1 MRIPYSV
8 LGGGA
13 LCLSTAISSALAQTP
28 AQSQPSLGEIY
39 VTATRRE
46 TTVQSTPLA
55 ITAFDQAALD
65 ANRVVSLLDVRGLVP
80 NLQFFENGDHAVPLI
95 FIRGLGT
102 RNQTEAGDQGI
113 AFYSDGV
120 FAARSQG
127 TTVMLYDMDRVEIL
141 RGPQG
146 TLFGRNATGGAIAL
160 HTAKPDAS
168 GFDASGELVAGSDSL
183 LGFRGMVNIP
193 VGDKWALRVAGA
205 KEEQDGRTEFAPGNE
220 FVTNREYGTT
230 DLSSY
235 RVSSMFKPTENI
247 SWFLAFENF
256 RNQGTGDVGSTD
268 FDHRV
273 NDATAPG
280 NLDLDSDSIRTRL
293 DVGIGDGY
301 TLSYIGGYSEFDQS
315 QLYGNGVQ
323 GDSRNTVFS
332 TYEGTQHELQFTS
345 PSDQRFF
352 WTAGLFYFEEE
363 NSIRFDMLHG
373 SWGFTPQD
381 DPNGVLSTF
390 VQPNRGLESESVYGQ
405 GTFAFTDRF
414 RLTAGARYI
423 DDTRQD
429 QGGRS
434 IDCTFGLVGALP
446 ANIAAQASDLNGGQG
461 CYYRQYNDM
470 KGTWNKTT
478 WMARGE
484 FDLNDEVLVYL
495 SHATGWKS
503 GVLQDGMGFGDLDDG
518 TGNLDFSRNDAL
530 LQDPEEV
537 ESTELGVKTDFA
549 GWRLSAN
556 LFYMD
561 FTDMQVTGAVI
572 DPVTGQ
578 STLTNT
584 NVGGATIQGVELEG
598 SLFVFDS
605 AGRLDLTFAYLD
617 ATYDE
622 FLGNESNFGDARGR
636 IWNPCGLGVEP
647 SGACTGNVFNFAGN
661 SLPYAPEYQATL
673 IYTHTFELGNGSSIV
688 PRARVSYFDDQFL
701 GWENRTDRPA
711 GTLSPTDPGERDFGV
726 QPSYTMVDLSLGFH
740 GSNGQWYTEAFVT
753 NATDE
758 SVKTEAFYGQ
768 PVTSYKWGDP
778 QEYGLRFGYRYK

>member
-1 MRIPYSV
+1 MRIPLSV
-8 LGGGA
+8 LSGSA
-13 LCLSTAISSALAQTP
+13 LCLTAVAVSHAQAPARSTALE
-28 AQSQPSLGEIY
+28 EIV

-46 TTVQSTPLA
+46 TTLQDTPLA
-55 ITAFDQAALD
+55 ISAFDQQTLD
-65 ANRVVSLLDVRGLVP
+65 ENHVISLLDVRGLVP

-120 FAARSQG
+120 FSARSQG
-127 TTVMLYDMDRVEIL
+127 TTVMLYDLERIEIL

-146 TLFGRNATGGAIAL
+146 TLFGRNSTGGAIAL

-168 GFDASGELVAGSDSL
+168 GFDASGEMTSGSDGL
-183 LGFRGMVNIP
+183 LALRGMVNVP
-193 VGDKWALRVAGA
+193 VTDKWALRAAGA
-205 KEEQDGRTEFAPGNE
+205 TEERDGQTAFAPGNE
-220 FVTNREYGTT
+220 FETNRKYGTA

-235 RVSSMFKPTENI
+235 RISSQFNPTDNV

-256 RNQGTGDVGSTD
+256 RNQGTGDVGSID
-268 FDHRV
+268 FDNRV

-293 DVGIGDGY
+293 DIGIGSGY
-301 TLSYIGGYSEFDQS
+301 TLSYIGGFAEFDQS

-332 TYEGTQHELQFTS
+332 TYEGTQHELQITS

-390 VQPNRGLESESVYGQ
+390 VQPDRGLESQSVYGQ

-414 RLTAGARYI
+414 RVTAGARYI
-423 DDTRQD
+423 DDTRTD
-429 QGGRS
+429 TGGRS
-434 IDCTFGLVGALP
+434 IDCTFGLVGDLP
-446 ANIAAQASDLNGGQG
+446 ANIAAQASDLNGAQG
-461 CYYRQYNDM
+461 CFFRQYNDM
-470 KGTWNKTT
+470 RGSWSNTT

-484 FDLNDEVLVYL
+484 YDLGNDTLLYL

-503 GVLQDGMGFGDLDDG
+503 GVLQDGMGFADLDDG
-518 TGNLDFSRNDAL
+518 SGNLDFSRNNAL

-537 ESTELGVKTDFA
+537 DSTELGIKTNFA
-549 GWRLSAN
+549 NWQLSAN

-561 FTDMQVTGAVI
+561 FVDMQVTGAVI

-584 NVGGATIQGVELEG
+584 NAGGATIQGLELEG
-598 SLFVFDS
+598 SSVLFDG
-605 AGRLDLTFAYLD
+605 AGRFDFSFAWLD

-636 IWNPCGLGVEP
+636 IWNPCGLGVDP
-647 SGACTGNVFNFAGN
+647 SGACTGNVFDFAGN
-661 SLPYAPEYQATL
+661 NLPYAPEYMATL
-673 IYTHTFELGNGSSIV
+673 IYAHTFEVGNGGSVV
-688 PRARVSYFDDQFL
+688 PRIRASYFDDSFL

-711 GTLSPTDPGERDFGV
+711 GTLSPTDPGESDFGV
-726 QPSYTMVDLSLGFH
+726 QPSYTLVDLSLGYH
-740 GSNGQWYTEAFVT
+740 SPNDQWFAEAFMS
-753 NATDE
+753 NALDE
-758 SVKTEAFYGQ
+758 EIKTEAFYGQ
-768 PVTSYKWGDP
+768 PVTAYKWGQP
-778 QEYGLRFGYRYK
+778 QQYGIRFGYSYK

>member
-1 MRIPYSV
+1 MRIPFSV
-8 LGGGA
+8 LGSAA
-13 LCLSTAISSALAQTP
+13 LCLPTAFTSHAQT
-28 AQSQPSLGEIY
+28 QTRDETSLDPII

-46 TTVQSTPLA
+46 TTLQETPLA
-55 ITAFDQAALD
+55 ISAFDQQTLD
-65 ANRVVSLLDVRGLVP
+65 ENRVVSLLDVRGLVP

-113 AFYSDGV
+113 SFYTDGV

-127 TTVMLYDMDRVEIL
+127 TTVMLYDLDRMEVL

-146 TLFGRNATGGAIAL
+146 TLFGRNSTGGAIAI

-168 GFDASGELVAGSDSL
+168 GFDAAAELISGSDSL
-183 LGFRGMVNIP
+183 LGFRGMVNVP
-193 VGDKWALRVAGA
+193 LTDRWALRVAGA
-205 KEEQDGRTEFAPGNE
+205 TEEQDGRTDFAPGNE
-220 FVTNREYGTT
+220 FETNREYGTV
-230 DLSSY
+230 DLSSF
-235 RVSSMFKPTENI
+235 RISSNLELTDNVN
-247 SWFLAFENF
+247 WFLAYEKFL
-256 RNQGTGDVGSTD
+256 NQGTGDVGSMD
-268 FDHRV
+268 FDNRV

-280 NLDLDSDSIRTRL
+280 NLDLDSDSIRTRF
-293 DVGIGDGY
+293 DVGFGDGY
-301 TLSYIGGYSEFDQS
+301 TASYIGGYAEFDQS

-323 GDSRNTVFS
+323 GDSRNTVYS
-332 TYEGTQHELQFTS
+332 TYEGTQHELQVTS

-381 DPNGVLSTF
+381 SPDGVLSTF

-423 DDTRQD
+423 DDTRED
-429 QGGRS
+429 EGGRS
-434 IDCTFGLVGALP
+434 IDCTFPLVGDLP
-446 ANIAAQASDLNGGQG
+446 ANIAAQASDLNGAQG
-461 CYYRQYNDM
+461 CFFRQYNDM
-470 KGTWNKTT
+470 KGNWTKTT

-484 FDLNDEVLVYL
+484 YDLTEDVLLYL
-495 SHATGWKS
+495 SHGTGWKS
-503 GVLQDGMGFGDLDDG
+503 GVLQDGMGFADLDDG
-518 TGNLDFSRNDAL
+518 TGNLDFTRNNAL
-530 LQDPEEV
+530 LQEPEEV
-537 ESTELGVKTDFA
+537 DSTELGVKTDFA

-561 FTDMQVTGAVI
+561 FTNMQVTGAVI

-584 NVGGATIQGVELEG
+584 NAGGATIQGVEFE
-598 SLFVFDS
+598 SSVALFDA
-605 AGRLDLTFAYLD
+605 AGRLDFTLAYLD

-647 SGACTGNVFNFAGN
+647 SGACTGNVFDFAGN
-661 SLPYAPEYQATL
+661 NLPYAPEYQATL

-688 PRARVSYFDDQFL
+688 PRIRASYFDDMFL

-711 GTLSPTDPGERDFGV
+711 GTLSPTDPGEADFGV
-726 QPSYTMVDLSLGFH
+726 QPSYTLLDLSLGYH
-740 GSNGQWYTEAFVT
+740 SANGQWYVEAFGT
-753 NATDE
+753 NTTDE
-758 SVKTEAFYGQ
+758 EVKTEAFYGA
-768 PVTSYKWGDP
+768 PVTSYKWGEP
-778 QEYGLRFGYRYK
+778 SEYGVRFGFRYK

>member
-1 MRIPYSV
+1 MRIPFSV
-8 LGGGA
+8 LGSAA
-13 LCLSTAISSALAQTP
+13 LCLSIAFTSHAQT
-28 AQSQPSLGEIY
+28 QTRDETSLDPII

-46 TTVQSTPLA
+46 TTLQETPLA
-55 ITAFDQAALD
+55 ITAFDQQTLD
-65 ANRVVSLLDVRGLVP
+65 DNRVVSLLDVRGLVP

-113 AFYSDGV
+113 SFYTDGV

-127 TTVMLYDMDRVEIL
+127 TTVMLYDLDRVEVL

-146 TLFGRNATGGAIAL
+146 TLFGRNSTGGAIAL

-168 GFDASGELVAGSDSL
+168 GFDAAAELISGSDSL
-183 LGFRGMVNIP
+183 LGFRGMVNVP
-193 VGDKWALRVAGA
+193 LTDRWALRVAGA
-205 KEEQDGRTEFAPGNE
+205 TEEQEGRTEFAEGNE
-220 FVTNREYGTT
+220 FETNRKYGTV
-230 DLSSY
+230 DLSSF
-235 RVSSMFKPTENI
+235 RISSNLELTDNVN
-247 SWFLAFENF
+247 WFLSYEKFL
-256 RNQGTGDVGSTD
+256 NQGTGDVGSMD
-268 FDHRV
+268 FDDRV

-280 NLDLDSDSIRTRL
+280 NLDLDSDAIRTRF
-293 DVGIGDGY
+293 DVGFGDGY
-301 TLSYIGGYSEFDQS
+301 TASYIGGYAEFDQS

-323 GDSRNTVFS
+323 GDSRNTVYS
-332 TYEGTQHELQFTS
+332 TYEGTQHELQVTS

-352 WTAGLFYFEEE
+352 WTAGLFYFEED

-381 DPNGVLSTF
+381 SPDGVLSTF
-390 VQPNRGLESESVYGQ
+390 VQPSRGLESESVYGQ

-423 DDTRQD
+423 DDTRTD
-429 QGGRS
+429 EGGRS
-434 IDCTFGLVGALP
+434 IDCTFGLVGDLP
-446 ANIAAQASDLNGGQG
+446 ANIAAQASDLNGAQG
-461 CYYRQYNDM
+461 CFYRQYNDM
-470 KGTWNKTT
+470 KGNWTKTT

-484 FDLNDEVLVYL
+484 FDLSEDVLLYM
-495 SHATGWKS
+495 SFGTGWKS
-503 GVLQDGMGFGDLDDG
+503 GVLQDGMGFADLDDG
-518 TGNLDFSRNDAL
+518 TGNLDFTRNNAL
-530 LQDPEEV
+530 LQEPEEV

-561 FTDMQVTGAVI
+561 FTNMQVTGAVI

-584 NVGGATIQGVELEG
+584 NAGGATIQGVEFESSVAL
-598 SLFVFDS
+598 FDS
-605 AGRLDLTFAYLD
+605 AGRLDFTFAYLD
-617 ATYDE
+617 AIYDE

-647 SGACTGNVFNFAGN
+647 SGACTGNVFDFAGN

-673 IYTHTFELGNGSSIV
+673 IYTHTFELGNSASIV
-688 PRARVSYFDDQFL
+688 PRIRVSYFDDMFL

-711 GTLSPTDPGERDFGV
+711 GTLSPTDPGEADFGV
-726 QPSYTMVDLSLGFH
+726 QPSYTLLDLSLGYH
-740 GSNGQWYTEAFVT
+740 SANGQWYVEAFGT
-753 NATDE
+753 NTTDE
-758 SVKTEAFYGQ
+758 EVKTEAFYGA
-768 PVTSYKWGDP
+768 PVTSYKWGEP
-778 QEYGLRFGYRYK
+778 SEYGVRFGFRYK

>member
-1 MRIPYSV
+1 MRIPFSV
-8 LGGGA
+8 LGSAA
-13 LCLSTAISSALAQTP
+13 LCLSIAFTSHAQTQ
-28 AQSQPSLGEIY
+28 ARTETSLDAIV

-46 TTVQSTPLA
+46 TTLQETPLA
-55 ITAFDQAALD
+55 ITAFDQQKLD
-65 ANRVVSLLDVRGLVP
+65 DNRVVSLLDVRGLVP

-113 AFYSDGV
+113 SFYTDGV

-127 TTVMLYDMDRVEIL
+127 TTVMLYDLDRVEVL

-146 TLFGRNATGGAIAL
+146 TLFGRNSTGGAIAL

-168 GFDASGELVAGSDSL
+168 GFDAAAELISGTDEL
-183 LGFRGMVNIP
+183 LGFRGMVNVP
-193 VGDKWALRVAGA
+193 LTDRWALRVAGA
-205 KEEQDGRTEFAPGNE
+205 TEEQEGRTEFAEGNE
-220 FVTNREYGTT
+220 FETNRKYGTV
-230 DLSSY
+230 DLSSF
-235 RVSSMFKPTENI
+235 RISSNLELTDNVN
-247 SWFLAFENF
+247 WFLAYEKFL
-256 RNQGTGDVGSTD
+256 NQGTGDVGSMD
-268 FDHRV
+268 FDNRV

-280 NLDLDSDSIRTRL
+280 NLDLDSDSIRTRF
-293 DVGIGDGY
+293 DVGFGEGY
-301 TLSYIGGYSEFDQS
+301 TASYIGGYAEFDQS

-323 GDSRNTVFS
+323 GDSRNTVYS
-332 TYEGTQHELQFTS
+332 TYEGTQHELQVTS

-381 DPNGVLSTF
+381 SPEGVLSTF
-390 VQPNRGLESESVYGQ
+390 VQPSRGLESESVYGQ

-423 DDTRQD
+423 DDTRTD
-429 QGGRS
+429 EGGRS
-434 IDCTFGLVGALP
+434 IDCTFPLVGDLP
-446 ANIAAQASDLNGGQG
+446 ANIAAQASDLNGAQG
-461 CYYRQYNDM
+461 CFFRQYNDM
-470 KGTWNKTT
+470 KGNWTKTT

-484 FDLNDEVLVYL
+484 YDLTDDVLLYL
-495 SHATGWKS
+495 SHGTGWKS
-503 GVLQDGMGFGDLDDG
+503 GVLQDGMGFADLDDG
-518 TGNLDFSRNDAL
+518 TGNLDFTRNNAL
-530 LQDPEEV
+530 LQEPEEV
-537 ESTELGVKTDFA
+537 ESTELGVKTDFT
-549 GWRLSAN
+549 GWQLSAN

-561 FTDMQVTGAVI
+561 FTNMQVTGAVI

-584 NVGGATIQGVELEG
+584 NAGGATIQGVEFE
-598 SLFVFDS
+598 SSVALFDA
-605 AGRLDLTFAYLD
+605 AGRLDFTFAYLD

-647 SGACTGNVFNFAGN
+647 SGACTGNVFDFAGN

-673 IYTHTFELGNGSSIV
+673 IYTHTFELGNSASIV
-688 PRARVSYFDDQFL
+688 PRIRVSYFDDMFL

-711 GTLSPTDPGERDFGV
+711 GTLSTTDPGEADFGV
-726 QPSYTMVDLSLGFH
+726 QPSYTLLDLSLGYH
-740 GSNGQWYTEAFVT
+740 SANGQWYVEAFGT
-753 NATDE
+753 NTTDE
-758 SVKTEAFYGQ
+758 EVKTEAFYGA

-778 QEYGLRFGYRYK
+778 SEYGVRFGFRYK

>member
-1 MRIPYSV
+1 MRTSFSV
-8 LGGGA
+8 LGGA
-13 LCLSTAISSALAQTP
+13 MLCLPTVLPSHAQSP
-28 AQSQPSLGEIY
+28 AQSQSILGEVV

-46 TTVQSTPLA
+46 TTLQDTPLA
-55 ITAFDQAALD
+55 ISAFDQATLD
-65 ANRVVSLLDVRGLVP
+65 ENRVVSLLDVRGLVP

-127 TTVMLYDMDRVEIL
+127 TTVMLYDLDRIEVL

-146 TLFGRNATGGAIAL
+146 TLFGRNATGGAIAV

-168 GFDASGELVAGSDSL
+168 GFDASGEIISGSDSL
-183 LGFRGMVNIP
+183 LGFRGMVNVPI
-193 VGDKWALRVAGA
+193 GDKWALRAAGA
-205 KEEQDGRTEFAPGNE
+205 VEEQDGRTAFAEGNE
-220 FVTNREYGTT
+220 FETNRKYGTT

-235 RVSSMFKPTENI
+235 RISSMFRPTENV
-247 SWFLAFENF
+247 SWFLGFENF
-256 RNQGTGDVGSTD
+256 RNQGTGDVGSTN
-268 FDHRV
+268 FDNRV

-280 NLDLDSDSIRTRL
+280 NLDLDSDSLRTRL
-293 DVGIGDGY
+293 DIGVGAGY
-301 TLSYIGGYSEFDQS
+301 TLSYIGGYAEFDQS

-323 GDSRNTVFS
+323 GDSRNTVYS
-332 TYEGTQHELQFTS
+332 TYEGTQHELQLTS
-345 PSDQRFF
+345 PQDQRLF

-381 DPNGVLSTF
+381 SPDGVLSTF

-423 DDTRQD
+423 DDTRTD
-429 QGGRS
+429 EGGRS
-434 IDCTFGLVGALP
+434 IDCTFGLVGDLP
-446 ANIAAQASDLNGGQG
+446 DDIAAEPSELNGGQG
-461 CYYRQYNDM
+461 CYFRQYNDM
-470 KGTWNKTT
+470 RGNWDKTT
-478 WMARGE
+478 WMGRGE
-484 FDLNDEVLVYL
+484 FDLSDSVLLYL
-495 SHATGWKS
+495 SHGTGWKS
-503 GVLQDGMGFGDLDDG
+503 GVLQDGMGFDQLDDG
-518 TGNLDFSRNDAL
+518 TGNLDFSRNNAL

-549 GWRLSAN
+549 NWRISAN

-561 FTDMQVTGAVI
+561 FTNMQVTGAVI

-584 NVGGATIQGVELEG
+584 NAGGATIQGVEFE
-598 SLFVFDS
+598 SSVALFDG
-605 AGRLDLTFAYLD
+605 AGQLDFTFAYLD

-647 SGACTGNVFNFAGN
+647 SGACTGNVFDFAGN

-673 IYTHTFELGNGSSIV
+673 IYAHTFELGNGAGVV
-688 PRARVSYFDDQFL
+688 PRIRVSYFDDQFL

-711 GTLSPTDPGERDFGV
+711 GTLSPDDPGESDFGV
-726 QPSYTMVDLSLGFH
+726 QPSYTMVDASLGYH
-740 GSNGQWYTEAFVT
+740 AADDRWYAEAFVT

-768 PVTSYKWGDP
+768 PVTSYKWGEP
-778 QEYGLRFGYRYK
+778 QEYGIRFGYRTR

>member
-1 MRIPYSV
+1 MRIPFSV
-8 LGGGA
+8 LGSAA
-13 LCLSTAISSALAQTP
+13 LCLSIAFTSHAQT
-28 AQSQPSLGEIY
+28 QTRDETSLDPII

-46 TTVQSTPLA
+46 TTLQETPLA
-55 ITAFDQAALD
+55 ITAFDQQTLD
-65 ANRVVSLLDVRGLVP
+65 DNRVVSLLDVRGLVP

-113 AFYSDGV
+113 SFYTDGV

-127 TTVMLYDMDRVEIL
+127 TTVMLYDLDRVEVL

-146 TLFGRNATGGAIAL
+146 TLFGRNSTGGAIAL

-168 GFDASGELVAGSDSL
+168 GFDAAAELISGSDSL
-183 LGFRGMVNIP
+183 LGFRGMVNVP
-193 VGDKWALRVAGA
+193 LTDRWALRVAGA
-205 KEEQDGRTEFAPGNE
+205 TEEQEGRTEFAEGNE
-220 FVTNREYGTT
+220 FETNRKYGTV
-230 DLSSY
+230 DLSSF
-235 RVSSMFKPTENI
+235 RISSNLELTDNVN
-247 SWFLAFENF
+247 WFLSYEKFL
-256 RNQGTGDVGSTD
+256 NQGTGDVGSMD
-268 FDHRV
+268 FDNRV

-280 NLDLDSDSIRTRL
+280 NLDLDSDAIRTRF
-293 DVGIGDGY
+293 DVGFGDGY
-301 TLSYIGGYSEFDQS
+301 TASYIGGYAEFDQS

-323 GDSRNTVFS
+323 GDSRNTVYS
-332 TYEGTQHELQFTS
+332 TYEGTQHELQVTS

-352 WTAGLFYFEEE
+352 WTAGLFYFEED

-381 DPNGVLSTF
+381 SPDGVLSTF
-390 VQPNRGLESESVYGQ
+390 VQPSRGLESESVYGQ

-423 DDTRQD
+423 DDTRTD
-429 QGGRS
+429 EGGRS
-434 IDCTFGLVGALP
+434 IDCTFGLVGDLP
-446 ANIAAQASDLNGGQG
+446 ANIAAQASDLNGAQG
-461 CYYRQYNDM
+461 CFYRQYNDM
-470 KGTWNKTT
+470 KGNWTKTT

-484 FDLNDEVLVYL
+484 YDLSEDVLLYM
-495 SHATGWKS
+495 SFGTGWKS
-503 GVLQDGMGFGDLDDG
+503 GVLQDGMGFADLDDG
-518 TGNLDFSRNDAL
+518 TGNLDFTRNNAL
-530 LQDPEEV
+530 LQEPEEV

-561 FTDMQVTGAVI
+561 FTNMQVTGAVI

-584 NVGGATIQGVELEG
+584 NAGGATIQGVEFESSVAL
-598 SLFVFDS
+598 FDS
-605 AGRLDLTFAYLD
+605 AGRLDFTFAYLD

-647 SGACTGNVFNFAGN
+647 SGACTGNVFDFAGN

-673 IYTHTFELGNGSSIV
+673 IYTHTFELGNSASIV
-688 PRARVSYFDDQFL
+688 PRIRVSYFDDMFL

-711 GTLSPTDPGERDFGV
+711 GTLSPTDPGEADFGV
-726 QPSYTMVDLSLGFH
+726 QPSYTLLDLSLGYH
-740 GSNGQWYTEAFVT
+740 SANGQWYVEAFGT
-753 NATDE
+753 NTTDE
-758 SVKTEAFYGQ
+758 EVKTEAFYGA
-768 PVTSYKWGDP
+768 PVTSYKWGEP
-778 QEYGLRFGYRYK
+778 SEYGVRFGFRYK

>member
-1 MRIPYSV
+1 MRIPFSV
-8 LGGGA
+8 LGSVVF
-13 LCLSTAISSALAQTP
+13 CLSISITSHAQTQ
-28 AQSQPSLGEIY
+28 ARAETSLEPII

-46 TTVQSTPLA
+46 TTLQETPLA
-55 ITAFDQAALD
+55 ITAFDQQKLD
-65 ANRVVSLLDVRGLVP
+65 DNRVVSLLDVRGLVP

-113 AFYSDGV
+113 SFYTDGV

-127 TTVMLYDMDRVEIL
+127 TTVMLYDLDRVEVL

-146 TLFGRNATGGAIAL
+146 TLFGRNSTGGAIAV

-168 GFDASGELVAGSDSL
+168 GFDAAAELISGTDEL
-183 LGFRGMVNIP
+183 LGFRGMVNVP
-193 VGDKWALRVAGA
+193 LTDRWALRVAGA
-205 KEEQDGRTEFAPGNE
+205 TEEQEGRTEFAEGNE
-220 FVTNREYGTT
+220 FETNRKYGTV
-230 DLSSY
+230 DLSSF
-235 RVSSMFKPTENI
+235 RISSNLELTDNVN
-247 SWFLAFENF
+247 WFLAYEKFL
-256 RNQGTGDVGSTD
+256 NQGTGDVGSMD
-268 FDHRV
+268 FDNRV

-280 NLDLDSDSIRTRL
+280 NLDLDSDAIRTRF
-293 DVGIGDGY
+293 DVGFGDGY
-301 TLSYIGGYSEFDQS
+301 TASYIGGYAEFDQS

-323 GDSRNTVFS
+323 GDSRNTVYS
-332 TYEGTQHELQFTS
+332 TYEGTQHELQVTS

-381 DPNGVLSTF
+381 SPDGVLSTF
-390 VQPNRGLESESVYGQ
+390 VQPSRGLESESVYGQ
-405 GTFAFTDRF
+405 GTFAFTDRL

-423 DDTRQD
+423 DDTRTD
-429 QGGRS
+429 EGGRS
-434 IDCTFGLVGALP
+434 IDCTFPLVGDLP
-446 ANIAAQASDLNGGQG
+446 ANIAAQASDLNGAQG
-461 CYYRQYNDM
+461 CFFRQYNDM
-470 KGTWNKTT
+470 KGNWTKTT

-484 FDLNDEVLVYL
+484 YDLSEDVLLYM
-495 SHATGWKS
+495 SFGTGWKS
-503 GVLQDGMGFGDLDDG
+503 GVLQDGMGFADLDDG
-518 TGNLDFSRNDAL
+518 TGNLDFTRNNAL
-530 LQDPEEV
+530 LQEPEEV

-549 GWRLSAN
+549 GWQLSAN

-561 FTDMQVTGAVI
+561 FTNMQVTGAVI

-584 NVGGATIQGVELEG
+584 NAGGATIQGVEFESSVAL
-598 SLFVFDS
+598 FDS
-605 AGRLDLTFAYLD
+605 AGRLDFTLAYLD

-647 SGACTGNVFNFAGN
+647 SGACTGNVFDFAGN

-688 PRARVSYFDDQFL
+688 PRIRASYFDDMFL

-711 GTLSPTDPGERDFGV
+711 GTLSPTDPGEADFGV
-726 QPSYTMVDLSLGFH
+726 QPSYTLLDLSLGYH
-740 GSNGQWYTEAFVT
+740 SANGQWYVEAFGT
-753 NATDE
+753 NTTDE
-758 SVKTEAFYGQ
+758 EVKTEAFYGA

-778 QEYGLRFGYRYK
+778 SEYGVRFGFRYK

>member
-1 MRIPYSV
+1 M
-8 LGGGA
+8 
-13 LCLSTAISSALAQTP
+13 CLSTVLAAQAQAP
-28 AQSQPSLGEIY
+28 AASQSTLGEVL

-46 TTVQSTPLA
+46 TTLQDTPLA
-55 ITAFDQAALD
+55 ISAFDQATLD
-65 ANRVVSLLDVRGLVP
+65 ENRVVSLLDVRGLVP

-127 TTVMLYDMDRVEIL
+127 TTVMLYDLDRIEVL

-146 TLFGRNATGGAIAL
+146 TLFGRNATGGAIAV

-168 GFDASGELVAGSDSL
+168 GFDASGEIISGSDSL

-193 VGDKWALRVAGA
+193 IGDKWALRAAGA
-205 KEEQDGRTEFAPGNE
+205 VEEQDGRTAFAEGNE
-220 FVTNREYGTT
+220 FETNRKYGTT

-235 RVSSMFKPTENI
+235 RISSMFRPTENV

-256 RNQGTGDVGSTD
+256 RNQGTGDVGSTN
-268 FDHRV
+268 FDNRV

-280 NLDLDSDSIRTRL
+280 NLDLDSDSLRTRL
-293 DVGIGDGY
+293 DIGVGAGY
-301 TLSYIGGYSEFDQS
+301 TLSYIGGYAEFDQS

-332 TYEGTQHELQFTS
+332 TYEGTQHELQLTS
-345 PSDQRFF
+345 PQDQRLF

-381 DPNGVLSTF
+381 SPDGVLSTF

-423 DDTRQD
+423 DDTRKD
-429 QGGRS
+429 EGGRS
-434 IDCTFGLVGALP
+434 IDCTFGLVGDLP
-446 ANIAAQASDLNGGQG
+446 DDIAPEPSALNGGQG
-461 CYYRQYNDM
+461 CYFRQYNDM
-470 KGTWNKTT
+470 QGNWDKTT

-484 FDLNDEVLVYL
+484 FDLSDSVLLYL
-495 SHATGWKS
+495 SHGTGWKS
-503 GVLQDGMGFGDLDDG
+503 GVLQDGMGFDQLDDG

-549 GWRLSAN
+549 NWRLSAN

-561 FTDMQVTGAVI
+561 FTNMQVTGAVI

-584 NVGGATIQGVELEG
+584 NAGGATIQGLEFE
-598 SLFVFDS
+598 SAVALFDG
-605 AGRLDLTFAYLD
+605 AGQLNFTFAWLD

-647 SGACTGNVFNFAGN
+647 SGACTGNVFDFAGN
-661 SLPYAPEYQATL
+661 NLPYAPEYQATL
-673 IYTHTFELGNGSSIV
+673 IYAHTFELGNGAGVV
-688 PRARVSYFDDQFL
+688 PRLRVSYYDDQFL

-711 GTLSPTDPGERDFGV
+711 GTLSPDDPGESDFGV
-726 QPSYTMVDLSLGFH
+726 QPSYTMVDASLGYH
-740 GSNGQWYTEAFVT
+740 AADDRWYAEAFVT

-768 PVTSYKWGDP
+768 PVTSYKWGEP
-778 QEYGLRFGYRYK
+778 QEYGVRFGYRTK